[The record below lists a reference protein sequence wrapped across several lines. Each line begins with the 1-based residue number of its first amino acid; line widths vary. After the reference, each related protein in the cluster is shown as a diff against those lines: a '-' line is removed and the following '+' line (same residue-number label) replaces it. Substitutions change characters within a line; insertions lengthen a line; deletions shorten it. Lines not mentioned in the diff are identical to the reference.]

1 MSGRP
6 GAQQKLDGIQN
17 ILRDILP
24 ELKQSHGVKSLGIFG
39 SYARGD
45 QEDRSDLDLLV
56 EFDRAPKIF
65 EFVRLQR
72 RLAAE
77 LGVNV
82 DLVMRSAL
90 KPNIGKQIL
99 KELVPV

>member
-6 GAQQKLDGIQN
+6 GARKPLDGIQH

-56 EFDRAPKIF
+56 EFDRAPTIF

-77 LGVNV
+77 LGS
-82 DLVMRSAL
+82 MST
-90 KPNIGKQIL
+90 
-99 KELVPV
+99 